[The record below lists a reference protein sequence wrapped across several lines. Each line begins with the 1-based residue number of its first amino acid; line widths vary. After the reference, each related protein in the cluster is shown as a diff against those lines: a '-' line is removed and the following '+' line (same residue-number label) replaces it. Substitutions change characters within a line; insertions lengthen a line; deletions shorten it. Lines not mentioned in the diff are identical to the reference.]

1 MRTQTL
7 TYCAFLVV
15 VAAGVGCSAGSA
27 GSDGNAPPLS
37 GRLLSS
43 NGDPVVGVPIRAH
56 RQDSNVTVTV
66 YSNQQ
71 GRYAFR
77 EMATGPYTLSIRVAE
92 FEPVERAGVHLTPQE
107 PVQLDF
113 DLLSRPPAFEELTT
127 SELLLAFPVTE
138 ELQATAARCSNCH
151 PMQLAL
157 GHRLDGD
164 QWLQTIEKMRG
175 INNNGTMRPEEE
187 VRALLERDR
196 EANEKL
202 ADDFASMWGPD
213 SPEPSYQ
220 PVPRPE
226 EDASTGLVVTTY
238 QIPRGDTSVTFR
250 GDRRG
255 VWPHDVIA
263 DPNSRYVWYTDHF
276 TNVLG
281 RLDPETGEFTDYAY
295 PQDVPRHEE
304 GAHKLLFDKDGNIW
318 LGQNWQNTLVKFD
331 PRTEQFE
338 QWTNED
344 PDAGRYGMF
353 GIGPD
358 GTILAGSNITVD
370 KLDPATGLFT
380 RYPVPSS
387 MYGVDVDSKGIAY
400 ICERFAGKVAR
411 LDPATGEVTEFEPPT
426 ADSEPRRLDI
436 DAQDRIW
443 FAEFKGGNIGML
455 DPETGEIREWR
466 ISDNPY
472 AAPYDVAVDN
482 YNNTVW
488 TNDFNSNRVYRFDM
502 ETEQITEFLLPE
514 PDVEIRHLWVDGSTT
529 PATVWIP
536 DYSPPGQ
543 ILKLQ
548 AW

>member
-1 MRTQTL
+1 MITTIL
-7 TYCAFLVV
+7 KYWVLLIV
-15 VAAGVGCSAGSA
+15 VAAGAGCGAGSSS
-27 GSDGNAPPLS
+27 SDGNGSPLS

-43 NGDPVVGVPIRAH
+43 NGEPVAGIPIRAH
-56 RQDSNVTVTV
+56 RQGSNVTVTV

-71 GRYAFR
+71 GRYAFQ
-77 EMATGPYTLSIRVAE
+77 EMVPGAYTVSIRVAE
-92 FEPVERAGVHLTPQE
+92 FEPVEREGVNLTPQE
-107 PVQLDF
+107 PVQLEF

-127 SELLLAFPVTE
+127 AELLLAFPVTE
-138 ELQATAARCSNCH
+138 KLRATAARCSNCH
-151 PMQLAL
+151 PLQIAL
-157 GHRLDGD
+157 RQRRDRD

-187 VRALLERDR
+187 VREILERNRD
-196 EANEKL
+196 ANEEL
-202 ADDFASMWGPD
+202 ADNFASMWGPD

-220 PVPRPE
+220 PLPRPV

-238 QIPRGDTSVTFR
+238 RIPRGDTSVTFR

-263 DPNSRYVWYTDHF
+263 DPNGRYVWYTDHF

-281 RLDPETGEFTDYAY
+281 RLDPETGEFTDYPY
-295 PQDVPRHEE
+295 PQDVPRDQE
-304 GAHKLLFDKDGNIW
+304 GAHKLLFDKGGNIW
-318 LGQNWQNTLVKFD
+318 LGQNWQNTIVKFD

-338 QWTNED
+338 QWTND
-344 PDAGRYGMF
+344 DRDAGRYGMF
-353 GIGPD
+353 GIAPD
-358 GTILAGSNITVD
+358 GTVLAGSNITVD
-370 KLDPATGLFT
+370 KLDPATGKFT
-380 RYPVPSS
+380 RYPTPSS
-387 MYGVDVDSKGIAY
+387 MYGVGVDSKGIAY
-400 ICERFAGKVAR
+400 FCERGAGKVAR
-411 LDPATGEVTEFEPPT
+411 LDPKTGKVTEYEPPT
-426 ADSEPRRLDI
+426 PDSEPRRLAI
-436 DAQDRIW
+436 DSQDRLW

-455 DPETGEIREWR
+455 DPETGEIREWK
-466 ISDNPY
+466 ISENPY

-488 TNDFNSNRVYRFDM
+488 TNDFNNNRVYRFDM
-502 ETEQITEFLLPE
+502 ETEQVTEFLLPE
-514 PDVEIRHLWVDGSTT
+514 PDVEIRHLYVDGSTT